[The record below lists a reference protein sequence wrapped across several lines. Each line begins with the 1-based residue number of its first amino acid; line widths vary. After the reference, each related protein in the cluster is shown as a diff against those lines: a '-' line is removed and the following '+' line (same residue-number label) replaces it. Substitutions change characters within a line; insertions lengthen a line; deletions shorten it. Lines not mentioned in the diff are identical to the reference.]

1 LFVGSV
7 DFMTETTTATPQTPG
22 APDARVERQVRR
34 ISKHIRR
41 FTDAHGEGG
50 DAVVEYVGRDATRI
64 VIVAADGSWADQ
76 VVRNPD
82 IARLAVAQAG
92 VTLHEEFPN
101 DLAAKVR
108 STKYEWSRM
117 AGIQLG
123 GSAG

>member
-1 LFVGSV
+1 
-7 DFMTETTTATPQTPG
+7 MTETTTATPETPG
-22 APDARVERQVRR
+22 TPDARVERQVRR

-41 FTDAHGEGG
+41 FTDAHGGGG

-64 VIVAADGSWADQ
+64 VLVGKDGAWGDQ
-76 VVRNPD
+76 VVRDPD
-82 IARLAVAQAG
+82 IARLAIAQAG

-101 DLAAKVR
+101 DLAATVR
-108 STKYEWSRM
+108 TTKYEWSRM